1 MIRQNRGQPHPPP
14 DSDGPAPDVKFT
26 SKLLLS
32 LLLPAANVLMRLKFE
47 NIKSSWGLNF
57 SNSNSNKRKERGD
70 RELGDQ
76 RRRERKKTSHTRK
89 PVTEIAHVDVKQK
102 RLLEARLL
110 PFGSIHSTIVH
121 FHSAVIYLTFRLQG

>member
-1 MIRQNRGQPHPPP
+1 MIRQNRRQPHPPP

-32 LLLPAANVLMRLKFE
+32 LMSRPAAKVLMRLKFE

-70 RELGDQ
+70 RELGD
-76 RRRERKKTSHTRK
+76 
-89 PVTEIAHVDVKQK
+89 
-102 RLLEARLL
+102 
-110 PFGSIHSTIVH
+110 
-121 FHSAVIYLTFRLQG
+121 